1 MRFLFWQ
8 ALFLQKLNIKIVLA
22 YESDLHYNPQLSE
35 KAVYLLGNSTAN
47 ITCTKLFDDWLFV
60 YACDV

>member
-1 MRFLFWQ
+1 MKMIYSTITSCAGVYR
-8 ALFLQKLNIKIVLA
+8 
-22 YESDLHYNPQLSE
+22 
-35 KAVYLLGNSTAN
+35 YLLGNSTAN